1 MAGDSTQDASPA
13 TAAEAARAIRVVVGR
28 LRRRLR
34 EVAAGELTPSQA
46 SVLTRL
52 AKGEAASASALAALE
67 GVRPQSIAS
76 TLNALEQAGLVAR
89 SPDPQDGRRAIV
101 ELTEA
106 GRAEDRGNRQA
117 REEWLTAALESQ
129 LGEEERRT
137 VLAAMTLLERLA
149 RP

>member
-1 MAGDSTQDASPA
+1 MAERSTAD
-13 TAAEAARAIRVVVGR
+13 AAEAARAIRVVVGR

-67 GVRPQSIAS
+67 GVRPQSIA
-76 TLNALEQAGLVAR
+76 TILTALEQAGLIAR

-106 GRAEDRGNRQA
+106 GRAEDRGNRAA
-117 REEWLTAALESQ
+117 RREWLTAALESR
-129 LGEEERRT
+129 LSAAERRQ
-137 VLAAMTLLERLA
+137 VLDAMALLERLVQE
-149 RP
+149 